1 MSDWIVSFIEAV
13 TYPGIFVLMVLE
25 IPIPIIQSEI
35 VMTFS
40 GFTASRGDL
49 SFVGAVIAGIGGSQT
64 GSVALFVV
72 SRRLP
77 EERLNHFLDRYGGW
91 LGFSED
97 NLERAEAFFRRHDA
111 KAVLIGRLFPG
122 VRAFIAIP
130 AGIEHMAFWKF
141 FAFNL
146 IGTAFWVTVL
156 TWLGSVLGD
165 NYHLVDQYSSYVTYG
180 LLTLIG
186 AYVLYR
192 LGLLAKRHLGSDS
205 PRAT

>member
-40 GFTASRGDL
+40 GFTAARGEI
-49 SFVGAVIAGIGGSQT
+49 SFVGAVLAGVAGSQT
-64 GSVALFVV
+64 GSIGLFLVA
-72 SRRLP
+72 RRVP
-77 EERLNHFLDRYGGW
+77 EARLNDFLDRYGGW
-91 LGFSED
+91 LGFDED
-97 NLERAEAFFRRHDA
+97 KLERAEAFFRRHDA

-122 VRAFIAIP
+122 IRAFIAIP
-130 AGIEHMAFWKF
+130 AGIERMAFWKF
-141 FAFNL
+141 FLFNL

-165 NYHLVDQYSSYVTYG
+165 NYGLVDRYSSYVTYG
-180 LLTLIG
+180 LLVAVAL
-186 AYVLYR
+186 YVAYR
-192 LGLLAKRHLGSDS
+192 LAVLAKRRLKSEAPD
-205 PRAT
+205 AT